1 MNTGEIVFEYRP
13 TADDYR
19 TALGA
24 WFSRTWPGRRAMVL
38 PAVMSVAGVVV
49 YGLVRGFDPGIGGI
63 VTAVVLITA
72 VVGAVRARSRIAR
85 ESFAAMEPHGDSRTV
100 LGETGIV
107 ITGGGPDRTVF
118 DWPGSGGPAWY
129 HETPGLFVLTAD
141 KGRTFLALP
150 KRGAADP
157 ADVDRVREL
166 LDRNLKRY

>member
-24 WFSRTWPGRRAMVL
+24 WFSGTWPGRRNMVL
-38 PAVMSVAGVVV
+38 PAVMSVTVVVV
-49 YGLVRGFDPGIGGI
+49 YGLVRGFDPVIAGSASA
-63 VTAVVLITA
+63 VALTAS
-72 VVGAVRARSRIAR
+72 VVGAVRARGRMAR
-85 ESFAAMEPHGDSRTV
+85 ESFANMEPHGDSRTV

-118 DWPGSGGPAWY
+118 DWQGDGGPAWY
-129 HETPGLFVLTAD
+129 HETPGLFVLTAN

-166 LDRNLKRY
+166 LDRNLKRI

>member
-13 TADDYR
+13 TAEDYR
-19 TALGA
+19 TALRA
-24 WFSRTWPGRRAMVL
+24 WSSGTWPGRRAMVL
-38 PAVMSVAGVVV
+38 PAVMSVTGVVV
-49 YGLVRGFDPGIGGI
+49 YGLLRGFDPVIGSI
-63 VTAVVLITA
+63 VTAVVLTTA
-72 VVGAVRARSRIAR
+72 TVGAVRAPGRIAR
-85 ESFAAMEPHGDSRTV
+85 ESFANMEPHGDSRTV

-118 DWPGSGGPAWY
+118 DWQGGPGWY
-129 HETPGLFVLTAD
+129 HETPGLFVLTKN

-166 LDRNLKRY
+166 LDRNLKRI